1 MRRKDTINMQ
11 YNPNTGAY
19 EQQPNFFANTM
30 GYVPGFNSLKGTF
43 AQMKGATAAGQP
55 WWSPLWSKSGGIK
68 VGNIGKMSNIG
79 AGIGQG
85 IQAVGNLKNMSDIK
99 TDIEDIRGDI
109 LTQYASNPL
118 ANYYL
123 TPDQKQMI
131 RQIKR
136 DGYDDGGSSGI
147 LKGIGSGLPS
157 TLLSAGAGFL
167 TGGIPGAI
175 IGGVGGLV
183 NSGMQGYN
191 QELSNK
197 NSELEA
203 LYQAL
208 ADANMQYQSMK
219 RIPMSG
225 LGLQQRY
232 VNMYQ

>member
-1 MRRKDTINMQ
+1 MD
-11 YNPNTGAY
+11 YNPKTGAY
-19 EQQPNFFANTM
+19 EQKRGFNFGNFM
-30 GYVPGFNSLKGTF
+30 GYVPGWDGLKNTF

-55 WWSPLWSKSGGIK
+55 WWSPLWSKAGGIK
-68 VGNIGKMSNIG
+68 VSNIGKMSNIG
-79 AGIGQG
+79 SGIGQG
-85 IQAVGNLKNMSDIK
+85 IQAIGNLKNISDTSSNIS
-99 TDIEDIRGDI
+99 DLRGDI
-109 LTQYASNPL
+109 LTQYSSNPL

-136 DGYDDGGSSGI
+136 GTYDDGGSSGI
-147 LKGIGSGLPS
+147 LKGIGSGLLG
-157 TLLSAGAGFL
+157 TVANAGIGYL

-191 QELSNK
+191 QAQQSK
-197 NSELEA
+197 ASELEA

-208 ADANMQYQSMK
+208 NEANMQYQSMK